1 MKVYA
6 PIGYY
11 HDPEDIYDLYPSS
24 TFKGDEADIILNFQK
39 HGLGNFHAID
49 GTPDAESYI
58 TPAEA
63 SKEKSIVFTS
73 DGQYLVRFTGG
84 SRKFLSQG
92 NYMHGF
98 YIDIYQLIDAP
109 GYEYSGLLEE
119 APENEPDIT
128 SMSDDELENYAIGLI
143 GKVKEVVIELERRD
157 TRKSK

>member
-11 HDPEDIYDLYPSS
+11 HDPVDIYDLYPCS
-24 TFKGDEADIILNFQK
+24 TFKGDEADIIVNFQK
-39 HGLGNFHAID
+39 HGLGSFYDIGGAAD
-49 GTPDAESYI
+49 EESYI

-63 SKEKSIVFTS
+63 SKDKSIVFTS
-73 DGQYLVRFTGG
+73 DGQHIVRFTHGDM
-84 SRKFLSQG
+84 KLLQNG

-119 APENEPDIT
+119 TPEDEPDIT
-128 SMSDDELENYAIGLI
+128 SMSDDELENYALGLVK
-143 GKVKEVVIELERRD
+143 KVKEAVIELQRRD